1 MAPNAEP
8 LYPLFLFY
16 YVRHDLLVIN
26 LCLTFS
32 RTTGSRRPHRLPG
45 VPTEKKLTE
54 QRQLEGR
61 ELLEALLDRLDL
73 PLLRPASATTSPST
87 SVAAR

>member
-1 MAPNAEP
+1 M
-8 LYPLFLFY
+8 
-16 YVRHDLLVIN
+16 
-26 LCLTFS
+26 
-32 RTTGSRRPHRLPG
+32 
-45 VPTEKKLTE
+45 EKKLTE
-54 QRQLEGR
+54 QRQLERR